1 MSNTQRAQN
10 ISDVTNGNSTNEVS
24 ASEVTGETG
33 SNDGSRTVSARDLR
47 SAKKRKKN
55 SGKSKNQDRYQ
66 IVAQLGRGGW
76 GVVEKAIDRQ
86 LQRPVAIKKIATN
99 KPIAQEVRDRFM
111 HEAKI
116 TSQLQH
122 PGIVPVH
129 ELEDGAATG
138 DLFYV
143 MKLLSGKPLRQLIRD
158 THARLEQKRR
168 KSSND
173 LHEALIPL
181 LERFVDVC
189 DAVAYAHQ
197 QGVLHRD
204 LKPDN
209 VMIGGFGETIVVD
222 WGLAKRLCDPQ
233 HSDEDATLD
242 HKLEQVAE
250 MVQGEISFSDQTAD
264 GSVIGTPA
272 YMSPEQANGDIAGLT
287 AATDIYSLGVTLYE
301 IIIGEHPH
309 ARLDV
314 KSVLDRVRSGTYVP
328 ARQAKPEVPRALS
341 AICDCAMAL
350 NTEGR
355 YATATELAD
364 EVRRYMAG
372 EPVKVDSEPVSERVA
387 RWCKKNRTPTF
398 AIAGLGLSLLV
409 GSLISGYFVRQ
420 AHLAESEAHQA
431 TQAAHRETILR
442 LQHSRDAADTWL
454 IELSGSLEFH
464 PGLQAIREDLIDQAI
479 IHYKELLKWEEKWV
493 DGQPSEHGY
502 LVDGNISAMHESLPK
517 PVKTQI
523 ALEEIK
529 VNLRLGDLFRLKQS
543 NELAVEHYDAAKSLI
558 ENTLAVSGVDGRSCD
573 DLRLQ
578 RANVSVGNLLL
589 GRSKQSDVEQSI
601 GWLNGRIK
609 DEGIVCTKPLDN
621 KENSFVYKLISCRA
635 RIALAISRDF
645 GSSNVDQ
652 SIATGKQSV
661 DWSKWLV
668 LSRGS
673 LADRRLFETATM
685 QYARQCEVNKQYE
698 KAAIAWS
705 SLVQQMEIWAKESVG
720 RIDQLQSLAYARF
733 KWANAIAE
741 NDRGKDNFTN
751 ACQLYTQAIS
761 DFKNA
766 WSLSDAD
773 GFFQRNLASAEN
785 NLGHLLSSG
794 DTEQQNEARQHIST
808 SLAIR
813 KGLIRQQPS
822 VDEIRLY
829 CHSMAKLIQLE
840 SQLSN
845 NPEINILNEADT
857 CFQLIRDHGR
867 LTELDRQLWAQILR
881 ARAAVHESDGDREK
895 SLIDNANAE
904 QLSPSK

>member
-1 MSNTQRAQN
+1 MSNTQKAQN
-10 ISDVTNGNSTNEVS
+10 ISDITHGNSTNEVS
-24 ASEVTGETG
+24 ASEITGETG

-55 SGKSKNQDRYQ
+55 SGKSKNLDRYQ
-66 IVAQLGRGGW
+66 TVAQLGRGGW

-86 LQRPVAIKKIATN
+86 LQRPVAIKRIATN
-99 KPIAQEVRDRFM
+99 KTIAQEVRDRFM

-129 ELEDGAATG
+129 ELEDGVATG

-158 THARLEQKRR
+158 THADFAQKQR
-168 KSSND
+168 KSTNE

-181 LERFVDVC
+181 LERFIDVC
-189 DAVAYAHQ
+189 DAVAYAHE

-222 WGLAKRLCDPQ
+222 WGLAKRIWDSQ
-233 HSDEDATLD
+233 QSDEDTTID

-250 MVQGEISFSDQTAD
+250 MVQGEISFSDQTED

-287 AATDIYSLGVTLYE
+287 SATDIYSLGVTLYE
-301 IIIGEHPH
+301 ILVGEHPH

-314 KSVLDRVRSGTYVP
+314 KSVLTRVRSGTYEP
-328 ARQAKPEVPRALS
+328 ARQAKPEVPRPLS

-350 NTEGR
+350 DTEDR
-355 YATATELAD
+355 YATAIELAD
-364 EVRRYMAG
+364 EVRRYIAG
-372 EPVKVDSEPVSERVA
+372 EPVKVDTEPITERVA
-387 RWCKKNRTPTF
+387 RWCKKNRTLTF

-409 GSLISGYFVRQ
+409 GSLISGYFIHQ
-420 AHLAESEAHQA
+420 ARLAESEAHQA

-464 PGLQAIREDLIDQAI
+464 PGLQSIREDLIDQAI
-479 IHYKELLKWEEKWV
+479 KHYKELLNWEDKWV
-493 DGQPSEHGY
+493 DGQPAEHGY
-502 LVDGNISAMHESLPK
+502 LANENVSALHESLPE
-517 PVKTQI
+517 PVKIQI

-543 NELAVEHYDAAKSLI
+543 DDLAVEHYDAAKSLI
-558 ENTLAVSGVDGRSCD
+558 EKSEALSGVDGQSYD

-578 RANVSVGNLLL
+578 RANVSIGNLLL
-589 GRSKQSDVEQSI
+589 GRSKQSDVDKSI
-601 GWLNGRIK
+601 GWLNSKIK
-609 DEGIVCTKPLDN
+609 EKEIDSAKPLG
-621 KENSFVYKLISCRA
+621 KKQSKFVYKLVSCRA
-635 RIALAISRDF
+635 RIALAISRDLV
-645 GSSNVDQ
+645 SSNVEQ
-652 SIATGKQSV
+652 SIASGKQSV
-661 DWSKWLV
+661 EWAKWLV

-673 LADRRLFETATM
+673 LADRRLFETSTM
-685 QYARQCEVNKQYE
+685 QYACQCESKKQYE
-698 KAAIAWS
+698 EAAIAWA
-705 SLVQQMEIWAKESVG
+705 SLVKQFEIWTKESDD

-733 KWANAIAE
+733 KWANSISA
-741 NDRGKDNFTN
+741 NSSGPDDLTN
-751 ACQLYTQAIS
+751 ACQQYKQAIS
-761 DFKNA
+761 EFKSA
-766 WSLSDAD
+766 WALSDAD

-785 NLGHLLSSG
+785 NLGDLLSSG
-794 DTEQQNEARQHIST
+794 DAEQQNEARNHIST

-829 CHSMAKLIQLE
+829 CHSMAKLIQLDN
-840 SQLSN
+840 QQAKD
-845 NPEINILNEADT
+845 PDINILNEADT

-867 LTELDRQLWAQILR
+867 LTELDRQLWAQVLS
-881 ARAAVHESDGDREK
+881 ARAALHDANGNSEQ
-895 SLIDNANAE
+895 SLIDNANAK
-904 QLSPSK
+904 QLELSK